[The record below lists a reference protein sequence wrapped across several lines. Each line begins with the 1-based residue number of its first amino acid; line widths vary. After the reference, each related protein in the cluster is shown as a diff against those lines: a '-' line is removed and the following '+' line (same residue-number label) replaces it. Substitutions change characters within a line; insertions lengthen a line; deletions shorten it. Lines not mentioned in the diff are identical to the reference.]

1 MASTV
6 DKLRWPKARSID
18 LVSVLLH
25 LGIARK
31 FQINDA
37 QLLNRPELA
46 TMIIRA
52 ELECLTW
59 KECHTLR

>member
-1 MASTV
+1 MLAKS
-6 DKLRWPKARSID
+6 DF
-18 LVSVLLH
+18 VSVLLH

-31 FQINDA
+31 FQIKYA
-37 QLLNRPELA
+37 QLLNKQPELA

-52 ELECLTW
+52 EFECLAW